1 MANRS
6 PTSTCHEGD
15 LLHIA
20 KGLTEDEARRIAN
33 NIAKLPTLL
42 GKGDPLLAG
51 APPRLGLHWGVVGFP
66 LLSSASVV
74 VLALLPLSTV
84 PPVA

>member
-6 PTSTCHEGD
+6 PTIYFHEGD

-20 KGLTEDEARRIAN
+20 KGQTEDEARRIAN

-42 GKGDPLLAG
+42 GD
-51 APPRLGLHWGVVGFP
+51 
-66 LLSSASVV
+66 
-74 VLALLPLSTV
+74 
-84 PPVA
+84 